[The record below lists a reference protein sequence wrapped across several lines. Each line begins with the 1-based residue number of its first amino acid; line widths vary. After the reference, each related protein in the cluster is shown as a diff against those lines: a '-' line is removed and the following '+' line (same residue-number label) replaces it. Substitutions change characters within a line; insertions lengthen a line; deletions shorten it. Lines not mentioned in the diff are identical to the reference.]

1 MPARVSLV
9 MPIAL
14 ALLIPVISA
23 VTALG
28 SDERLGADHRT
39 AELGATAPASLAQA
53 QPAQLTTPPPQTEAP
68 PAPPATQPAQTEEQP
83 AQAPSLFGPAW
94 RSSDTGRQIPD
105 PTGTRFFRPAVSGG
119 AGVVAW

>member
-1 MPARVSLV
+1 MIARVSLV

-14 ALLIPVISA
+14 ALLLPVISA

-28 SDERLGADHRT
+28 SDERPVADHQT
-39 AELGATAPASLAQA
+39 AELGATARASLAQA
-53 QPAQLTTPPPQTEAP
+53 QPTTPPPQTEAP
-68 PAPPATQPAQTEEQP
+68 PAQPATQPAQTEEEP

-94 RSSDTGRQIPD
+94 RSSNTGRQIPD

-119 AGVVAW
+119 AGVAAW

>member
-9 MPIAL
+9 TPIAL
-14 ALLIPVISA
+14 ALLLPVISV

-28 SDERLGADHRT
+28 SDERPVADHRT
-39 AELGATAPASLAQA
+39 AEPGATAPASLAQA
-53 QPAQLTTPPPQTEAP
+53 PPAPAQPTTPPPQTEAP
-68 PAPPATQPAQTEEQP
+68 PAAQPAQTEEQP
-83 AQAPSLFGPAW
+83 EQAPSLFGPAW
-94 RSSDTGRQIPD
+94 RSSNTGRQIPD

>member
-1 MPARVSLV
+1 MIARVSLV

-14 ALLIPVISA
+14 ALLLPVVSA
-23 VTALG
+23 VTARG
-28 SDERLGADHRT
+28 SDERPVADHRT

-53 QPAQLTTPPPQTEAP
+53 QPAQPTTPPPQTE
-68 PAPPATQPAQTEEQP
+68 APPATQPAQTEEQP